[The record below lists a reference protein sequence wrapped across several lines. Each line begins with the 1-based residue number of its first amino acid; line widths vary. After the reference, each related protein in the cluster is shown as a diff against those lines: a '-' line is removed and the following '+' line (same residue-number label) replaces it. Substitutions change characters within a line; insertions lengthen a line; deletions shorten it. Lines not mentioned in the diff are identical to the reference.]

1 MKPEIKALFV
11 VLGILIGSYLIAT
24 LIHYVSPVV
33 LLWAFFGLMCYG
45 IYTFALGYFKFAEN
59 VDSLTKKQEDK

>member
-33 LLWAFFGLMCYG
+33 LLWAFFGLICYG
-45 IYTFALGYFKFAEN
+45 MYTCVLGYFRFAAN
-59 VDSLTKKQEDK
+59 VDSLTKKHEDK